1 MKATQLSKWGFILL
15 AMVFNTVAA
24 SVTPE
29 VVAIYPRANEL
40 PENTLKFQIEFNVP
54 MREGNFLQHI
64 QLQSIDG
71 ESLSGVFFDN
81 VYELWSNDHR
91 QITILVDPGRVK
103 TGLSENLKRGRAF
116 IAGREYTLSILTSWR
131 SLRGEPLQKIYTKTF
146 TAIPEDLESPKVSL
160 IKTSLLKPGSTDLLS
175 ITFPEPLDEQQIQE
189 YVRIVSVREHQ
200 PTQVVQGKFTI
211 ESFGKVLNF
220 VPRIPWEANQIY
232 SLRIDTRLEDLASNN
247 LQAKFDR
254 PTTEKKGEL
263 HDQPFYYRTLNQE
276 TALGKGIKL
285 NTVNIGE
292 KI

>member
-24 SVTPE
+24 GVKPE

-64 QLQSIDG
+64 QLHSIDG

-103 TGLSENLKRGRAF
+103 TGLKENLKRGRAF
-116 IAGREYTLSILTSWR
+116 IAGQEYQLSVLTSWR
-131 SLRGEPLQKIYTKTF
+131 SLQGEPLQKVYTKTF
-146 TAIPEDLESPKVSL
+146 KAIPEDLESPNVSL
-160 IKTSLLKPGSTDLLS
+160 IKTSLLKAGSTDLLS

-200 PTQVVQGKFTI
+200 SSQVIQGKFSI
-211 ESFGKVLNF
+211 ESFGKTLNF
-220 VPRIPWEANQIY
+220 VPQIPWEVNQVY

-254 PTTEKKGEL
+254 PTAEQKGEL
-263 HDQPFYYRTLNQE
+263 YSQPFYFHALNKE
-276 TALGKGIKL
+276 PAR
-285 NTVNIGE
+285 
-292 KI
+292 